1 MGDLRTARR
10 IREAYDRVGV
20 DKLNTYEVGGPFPA
34 FATLLRMP
42 PGQMDRAF
50 VQDFELFVPTRPLE
64 LNELS
69 GGHARRRF
77 SYRSG
82 MVAFNSPGA
91 RWSISWD
98 GMIEGLS
105 LIITRDVMEHAVR
118 DLFGEDPQVME
129 WRMALSDNAPAI
141 AYLGLDLV
149 SQASIGYPAGE
160 RHFEQVARAL
170 FSMIIRRYGQ
180 TPERDTA
187 TVGITSRAV
196 LAAIRHI
203 EQNLG
208 EALSIQSIC
217 DATATTAPQLNRQ
230 FRTELGQS
238 VWAYVQQRRLKAAS
252 QLLKGSH
259 APVGNIAGRVGF
271 PTRSN
276 FLKAF
281 KSAYGQSPN
290 AYRAQH
296 ANTRDREEH

>member
-1 MGDLRTARR
+1 MADMKTALR
-10 IREAYDRVGV
+10 IREAYDRVGG

-42 PGQMDRAF
+42 PGRMDRAF
-50 VQDFELFVPTRPLE
+50 VEDFELFVPTRPLE

-69 GGHARRRF
+69 GGHARRKF

-91 RWSISWD
+91 GWSISWD
-98 GMIEGLS
+98 GVIEGLS
-105 LIITRDVMEHAVR
+105 LIITREVMERAVR
-118 DLFGEDPQVME
+118 DLFGEDPATMK

-160 RHFEQVARAL
+160 RHFEQVSRAL
-170 FSMIIRRYGQ
+170 FSMIIRRYAQ
-180 TPERDTA
+180 TADRDTA
-187 TVGITSRAV
+187 TVGITSRSV

-208 EALSIQSIC
+208 EPLSVQSIC
-217 DATATTAPQLNRQ
+217 DATASSSPQLNRQ

-252 QLLKGSH
+252 ELLRETDST
-259 APVGNIAGRVGF
+259 VGEIGAKTGF

-281 KSAYGQSPN
+281 RAAYGQSPSEF
-290 AYRAQH
+290 RA
-296 ANTRDREEH
+296 ARSG

>member
-1 MGDLRTARR
+1 MGDTQTALR
-10 IREAYDRVGV
+10 IREAYDAVGV

-64 LNELS
+64 LSELS

-77 SYRSG
+77 SYRGG

-91 RWSISWD
+91 KWSISWE

-105 LIITRDVMEHAVR
+105 LIITREVMEKAVR
-118 DLFGEDPQVME
+118 DLFGEDPEVME

-160 RHFEQVARAL
+160 RHFEQVSRAL

-187 TVGITSRAV
+187 TVGITSRSV

-203 EQNLG
+203 EHNLS
-208 EALSIQSIC
+208 EPLSVELIC

-238 VWAYVQQRRLKAAS
+238 IWAYVQRRRIRTAA
-252 QLLKGSH
+252 QLLRTTDK
-259 APVGNIAGRVGF
+259 AIAEVGEMVGF

-281 KSAYGQSPN
+281 KSAYGRSPSD
-290 AYRAQH
+290 YRYALVHQ
-296 ANTRDREEH
+296 AE